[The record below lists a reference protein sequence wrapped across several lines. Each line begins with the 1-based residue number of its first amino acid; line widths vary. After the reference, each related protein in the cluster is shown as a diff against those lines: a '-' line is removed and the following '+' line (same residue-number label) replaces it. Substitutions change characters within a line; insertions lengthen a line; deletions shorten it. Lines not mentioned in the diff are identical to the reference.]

1 MKIMVEREKLQKASL
16 AFTELKLR
24 HNLLKII
31 CVILIGFIGY
41 QTYQLQTIA
50 HPLVI
55 GTGEFV
61 SHGNGVYEVKKDI
74 EDLNPIDDKELANI
88 QLTEVQLPEL
98 PQIK

>member
-61 SHGNGVYEVKKDI
+61 SHGNGIYEVQEDNTLEPI
-74 EDLNPIDDKELANI
+74 EDENLDKI